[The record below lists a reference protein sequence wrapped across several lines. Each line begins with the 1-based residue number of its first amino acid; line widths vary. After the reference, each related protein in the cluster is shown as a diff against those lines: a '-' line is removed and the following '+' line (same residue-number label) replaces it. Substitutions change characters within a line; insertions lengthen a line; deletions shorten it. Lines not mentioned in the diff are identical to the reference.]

1 MEEVMTIH
9 VKLSKD
15 TYYLKGKEMGICML
29 PFTGTAEGP
38 YFKGKI
44 LGEGI
49 DTQMIYHD
57 GRFKLSA
64 RYMLEGTDYKG
75 NPCRVFIENNGEA
88 MDRCIPSI
96 VTDSL
101 ALQFLSEQ
109 KLFSKVV
116 GFEDAIEVRIYKEL

>member
-1 MEEVMTIH
+1 MEEVMIIH
-9 VKLSKD
+9 VKLSKKS
-15 TYYLKGKEMGICML
+15 YYLKSKELDVCML

-38 YFKGKI
+38 YFRGEI

-57 GRFKLSA
+57 GRFALSA

-88 MDRCIPSI
+88 MDQCIPSI
-96 VTDSL
+96 VTDSSE
-101 ALQFLSEQ
+101 LQFLSEQ

-116 GFEDAIEVRIYKEL
+116 AAEDSITVKIYKE